1 MQSVQTGLWDPHPPS
16 KHASPPPAPPA
27 SSSRHAHVTT
37 ATPAKRI
44 TFYKSGDSQFGG
56 VRMAIHKR
64 SFKCF
69 DALLDDLSQKVPLP
83 FGVRTVTTPRGT
95 HTIKHLEQL
104 QDGGCYLCSDRRQA
118 KPINMELASKRQ
130 GIWYHHSRRPQRPEI
145 FSGTPPGHL
154 NLPHRQRRIL
164 LVKNSEPGM
173 RRSIVLSRRS
183 TRSLRAFLDEVSEV
197 MQFHVRKLYTAEG
210 RRIDSVQ
217 SLMTCPGV
225 LVCVGREAFSPMLI
239 NFIRKTSEERLP
251 GLGRKSPGLGPR
263 IPGNGARS
271 PATQGIRSP
280 PHGAQSRASE
290 YDEGNESKKN
300 VNFGLETKKSIIH
313 PRSDSSNRS
322 ARFSLSSEK
331 SYGVFSQARPAIT
344 NDDIEKRVLVNKD
357 GSLSVEMRVRF
368 HLQNEETVQWSTQ
381 IKKSPSLTND
391 CCPLSQAQAHY
402 LQQGTSESCSDP
414 DSTSYE
420 GVDYSSRLLQC
431 ALEENQCQYC
441 YQRHEQQFDLW
452 ENPTHKLPPAPPMHP
467 SSHAMVRHTHSS
479 SSSSSCNSRRVIRCR
494 ARVSGSPGGSCPE
507 QSQLVQKEMCLT
519 EQVEERVEV
528 AQDGN
533 TQVEVCKVSRC
544 CSQTEV
550 VAIDTSIRSPSG
562 KSVEGEVMMGEDE
575 NRPPSAVSS
584 SSHILQSLKEDQDE
598 EEDDLPPS
606 ASQCSHRNEP
616 SPTPTPATHQA
627 EDLTSNISACS
638 ALLLKHQEKE
648 ENPGSRAL
656 SSASSCHCG
665 AINPHSTAEA
675 DEVDQVPSS
684 MCQESKS
691 QKSEEEGTAPISN
704 EEINRG
710 LSGLSHNTGLS
721 VSSQKSWTSNVCS
734 NCGGYKRVNSA
745 VSAQTDLSAKS
756 SKSKCS
762 TGALPIKSRLE
773 KEGENTTER
782 TTSSM
787 SNKSGASVKSHKS
800 NCLSVTKEVSLSNK
814 TVVEE
819 GDTDKRAHSSHSVQS
834 NVSNKSGK
842 AESILSNKSDK
853 SKVSEKSVSS
863 CKQCAK
869 ALTPERKKN
878 DELNEIREKREASE
892 VEDRSASAMSAKS
905 NLSAKSKKSHKST
918 EPLEKSISP
927 RSETGE
933 DAEEIA
939 TSQMFGRL
947 SVHSTK
953 SCKCNDNGKTLSPA
967 LKVEDNAEE
976 IQPRSE
982 SIMGDH
988 LENNKRS
995 TSGRSCKSASS
1006 AKSHHSIEDF
1016 DRSLSAASER
1026 SHTSA
1031 KSSRSERSNQPKE
1044 SQSDSDLTLTETTK
1058 EETDI
1063 EHHEVLESAMS
1074 VKSKSSVKSGASS
1087 ENPSAIN
1094 AVTIKTPERADEA
1107 KEGEPC
1113 SDIACIETSQAGD
1126 ENESAIKGTYFID
1139 PDGQTLSPKRKPSS
1153 RSHSPSSRGSQS
1165 PVQKLLS
1172 SSGAGDQR
1180 GASSLS
1186 VHSKTSSK
1194 VSRSKCC
1201 CETALALEKKNKEE
1215 DRKSEGALSCSS
1227 KRQRNES
1234 GCTDQP
1240 LSRNSSG
1247 SISLGLPEDQ
1257 ETAESDCG
1265 KSSVSFCNSERKS
1278 PSLPNP
1284 PVVDIPTIETPRGG
1298 EQGNEEGGEQLT
1310 ERPGS
1315 LKTVQSSR
1323 SHKSCCNC
1331 SVKSAAQ
1338 SKEKSNSPNPAKADE
1353 TESVKSTATINAS
1366 KMDTPNSRS
1375 SSAMSGVQVC
1385 GKTPSEATSNV
1396 PINTDAENQETSR
1409 PGSKTKGE
1417 EDIISVH
1424 SQSPCGLRPESTAL
1438 VHSETKRAPEERNMG
1453 LDSVKSGVHK
1463 SHEGSESGST
1473 KVSSSRQKEP
1483 PVKSSSPCS
1492 LHSPRLASKVKP
1504 GSESTLSH
1512 SLSAA
1517 DLLKETLA
1525 AARQQDCQSRASKTS
1540 DKTRS
1545 EKSGRSQRSRNRKA
1559 RKDVVEVTP
1568 EFLPNASPNE
1578 VVSDWLRSI
1587 PANSSMLTLDNEL
1600 NDEETE
1606 EGANEMEKTPIEEI
1620 GTEEMSPEDEKVKL
1634 EEKVEPQKEE
1644 KKDEAEGN
1652 GAGPTSG
1659 ETMELSS
1666 RSRNWH
1672 SSAVVMKVLLSSS
1685 LGRCRSMP
1693 EVSPV
1698 YGRRLSTSARGLLDC
1713 LAQLQLIE
1721 PAVSSHEHKDRKQ
1734 RYDDIMAI
1742 LQSLWLTEPHNIEVK
1757 ETKDSG
1763 TEQVTPPRSSSGVGM
1778 SSGSGGSGK
1787 SNGNQGED
1795 EPPRK
1800 ETESLHEEEAVGKIV
1815 EEEDENAAARH
1826 TEVEIGAEET
1836 NKTDTAEEL
1845 MKSEE
1850 QSTLP
1855 LDSSKA
1861 TENPSSSE
1869 KSSAND
1875 SSKSPTDNERDMQ
1888 EDSSSGTP
1896 PTAPRPPLA
1905 KRLSQDP
1912 DPVWVLHLLKKLEKQ
1927 FMSHY
1932 IEAMEEFKVRWDL
1945 DDSLILDTMIS
1956 ELREEVSRRI
1966 QNSIEREMRKIQSR
1980 AGKAGRSPR
1989 PPQLA
1994 NMSRDSTMTEKR
2006 RRMLKVM
2013 KNQSVKTAESLT
2025 DEEMTA
2031 DFSDQRSDDEYC
2043 PCEACVRKKMAT
2055 RPFKK
2060 NPLAAEAPVM
2070 MEFDLLKI
2078 LQLKKSPL
2086 PPSSV
2091 PQPAEEERTAV
2102 DEEGRN
2108 LEVVKEEEEE
2118 ETKEDIKADVVLEET
2133 IPEEDEEEEQEKD
2146 EESRNREQQREENS
2160 VEDGELEGGETG
2172 GEVTE
2177 QEETSENREEEE
2189 DGVCTCQSESNKE
2202 EGEAGEMSNCTDD
2215 EEETGED
2222 EKGKNEE
2229 TGTGEEEEEESDKET
2244 VKEAATGDKEKESED
2259 DTSATNEELTLVEE
2273 LMQGNVTTS
2282 AEEEDEGTGGE
2293 EPQEEEKQEESEE
2306 QEGEASE
2313 EERASLQSQGPIPAT
2328 SVMEGEDADAE
2339 DSDDSK
2345 RHSDTSADESAP
2357 EEAADTGEE
2366 EVKSSGEDGQE
2377 DAVEEFRL
2385 EQDSEEEA
2393 AKSKNEDGTLL
2404 HQFTRTSVES
2414 QPGSMEDVDMDLPSN
2429 SRDYKEAPKVVHTA
2443 RVKRP

>member
-16 KHASPPPAPPA
+16 KHASPLPAPPT

-37 ATPAKRI
+37 AAPAKRI

-83 FGVRTVTTPRGT
+83 FGVRTVTTPRGI

-118 KPINMELASKRQ
+118 KPIDMDLAGKRQ
-130 GIWYHHSRRPQRPEI
+130 GIWYHHSRRPQRPEA
-145 FSGTPPGHL
+145 STGTPPGHL

-217 SLMTCPGV
+217 SLLTCPGV

-239 NFIRKTSEERLP
+239 NFIRKTSEEKLP
-251 GLGRKSPGLGPR
+251 GLGSKSPGLGPR

-271 PATQGIRSP
+271 PAAQGIRSP

-344 NDDIEKRVLVNKD
+344 NDDIEKRVFVNKD

-368 HLQNEETVQWSTQ
+368 RLQNEETVQWSTQ

-391 CCPLSQAQAHY
+391 FCPLSQAQPHY

-420 GVDYSSRLLQC
+420 GVDYSSQPLQRV
-431 ALEENQCQYC
+431 LVENQCQCC
-441 YQRHEQQFDLW
+441 YQRHERPFDLW
-452 ENPTHKLPPAPPMHP
+452 ENPTHKHPPAPPVLS

-494 ARVSGSPGGSCPE
+494 ARVSGSPGGSGSE
-507 QSQLVQKEMCLT
+507 RSQLVQKEMCLT

-528 AQDGN
+528 AQDGE
-533 TQVEVCKVSRC
+533 TQVEFCKVSRC

-550 VAIDTSIRSPSG
+550 VAIDANIRPPSE

-575 NRPPSAVSS
+575 IRPLSAVSS
-584 SSHILQSLKEDQDE
+584 SSHILQSLKEDQDD

-616 SPTPTPATHQA
+616 SCTPTPANHLG
-627 EDLTSNISACS
+627 EGPSSNISTCS
-638 ALLLKHQEKE
+638 AQSLKRQEQE
-648 ENPGSRAL
+648 ENAGSRAL

-665 AINPHSTAEA
+665 ATNTHSTAEPEEM
-675 DEVDQVPSS
+675 DRVPSS
-684 MCQESKS
+684 MSQEPKN
-691 QKSEEEGTAPISN
+691 QTSEEEAAAAIDN

-721 VSSQKSWTSNVCS
+721 AGSRKSWTSNVCS
-734 NCGGYKRVNSA
+734 NCGGCKRANSA
-745 VSAQTDLSAKS
+745 MSAQ
-756 SKSKCS
+756 SKS
-762 TGALPIKSRLE
+762 TTEALLTKSNLE
-773 KEGENTTER
+773 KEGENTAER

-787 SNKSGASVKSHKS
+787 SKKSSASVKSHKS
-800 NCLSVTKEVSLSNK
+800 GCLSVAREVSPSNN
-814 TVVEE
+814 TVAEE
-819 GDTDKRAHSSHSVQS
+819 GHTDKRAQS
-834 NVSNKSGK
+834 GLSMKSNASNKSGK
-842 AESILSNKSDK
+842 AESVRSNKSDK
-853 SKVSEKSVSS
+853 SKASARS

-869 ALTPERKKN
+869 ALTPENKEEDVLN
-878 DELNEIREKREASE
+878 DATEEREESG
-892 VEDRSASAMSAKS
+892 VEERSASALSATSKLSAKS
-905 NLSAKSKKSHKST
+905 NRSHRST
-918 EPLEKSISP
+918 KTLEKSTSP

-933 DAEEIA
+933 DAEEIT
-939 TSQMFGRL
+939 TSQMSGRL
-947 SVHSTK
+947 SVHSIK
-953 SCKCNDNGKTLSPA
+953 SCKCNDNGEAPSPA
-967 LKVEDNAEE
+967 LGVGNNAEE
-976 IQPRSE
+976 MQSRPE
-982 SIMGDH
+982 SIIEDN
-988 LENNKRS
+988 LENNNRS
-995 TSGRSCKSASS
+995 TSARSCKSDYS
-1006 AKSHHSIEDF
+1006 AKSNNTIEN
-1016 DRSLSAASER
+1016 RSPSANSQR

-1031 KSSRSERSNQPKE
+1031 KTSQSKRSNQPRE
-1044 SQSDSDLTLTETTK
+1044 SQNDPNVTLTETKK

-1063 EHHEVLESAMS
+1063 EDREALESAMS
-1074 VKSKSSVKSGASS
+1074 VKSKSSVKSDVSS
-1087 ENPSAIN
+1087 KNRSATN
-1094 AVTIKTPERADEA
+1094 AVTIKTPEGADET
-1107 KEGEPC
+1107 KGEPD
-1113 SDIACIETSQAGD
+1113 SDVACIETSQTGNNKDDA
-1126 ENESAIKGTYFID
+1126 AIKGTYTID

-1153 RSHSPSSRGSQS
+1153 RSHSPSSRASQS
-1165 PVQKLLS
+1165 PVQKLS
-1172 SSGAGDQR
+1172 PNSGTGEQR
-1180 GASSLS
+1180 GPSSLS

-1194 VSRSKCC
+1194 VSRSRCR
-1201 CETALALEKKNKEE
+1201 CETASPVEKENKEE
-1215 DRKSEGALSCSS
+1215 DRKSEGAQSCSS
-1227 KRQRNES
+1227 KRQRKES

-1257 ETAESDCG
+1257 ETAESDCA
-1265 KSSVSFCNSERKS
+1265 KSSVSFCNGETKS
-1278 PSLPNP
+1278 PSLHNP
-1284 PVVDIPTIETPRGG
+1284 PVVDIPIIETPREG
-1298 EQGNEEGGEQLT
+1298 EKGDEEGGEQPN
-1310 ERPGS
+1310 ERPAS
-1315 LKTVQSSR
+1315 ATTVQSSR
-1323 SHKSCCNC
+1323 SQKSCSNC

-1338 SKEKSNSPNPAKADE
+1338 SKGKSSSPNPTSIDKA
-1353 TESVKSTATINAS
+1353 ESVKSAATTDAC
-1366 KMDTPNSRS
+1366 KMDTPKSRS
-1375 SSAMSGVQVC
+1375 SSVMSGTQVC
-1385 GKTPSEATSNV
+1385 GKSPSETTSNV
-1396 PINTDAENQETSR
+1396 PTSTGNQKTSR

-1417 EDIISVH
+1417 EDKTSVH
-1424 SQSPCGLRPESTAL
+1424 FQSPCGPRPESTAS
-1438 VHSETKRAPEERNMG
+1438 VQSETQRTSEEKNMALG
-1453 LDSVKSGVHK
+1453 SVKSGNDK
-1463 SHEGSESGST
+1463 SHNEHECGST
-1473 KVSSSRQKEP
+1473 KLSSSRQKETP
-1483 PVKSSSPCS
+1483 PKSTSPCS
-1492 LHSPRLASKVKP
+1492 LHSPRPASKVKP
-1504 GSESTLSH
+1504 GSGSTLSH

-1525 AARQQDCQSRASKTS
+1525 AARQQDCQSKASKTS
-1540 DKTRS
+1540 DKAHS
-1545 EKSGRSQRSRNRKA
+1545 EKSGRSQRSRSRKD
-1559 RKDVVEVTP
+1559 REDVVEVTP
-1568 EFLPNASPNE
+1568 DCLPNASPNE

-1587 PANSSMLTLDNEL
+1587 PANTSMLTLDNEL

-1606 EGANEMEKTPIEEI
+1606 EGAKKTEETPTEEV
-1620 GTEEMSPEDEKVKL
+1620 GTGEMSPEDKKVEL
-1634 EEKVEPQKEE
+1634 EEKIEPQEEE
-1644 KKDEAEGN
+1644 KKDEVKGD
-1652 GAGPTSG
+1652 GVGPTLG
-1659 ETMELSS
+1659 DTAEISS

-1672 SSAVVMKVLLSSS
+1672 SSAAVMKVLLSSS

-1721 PAVSSHEHKDRKQ
+1721 PAVSSHEQKDRKQ
-1734 RYDDIMAI
+1734 QYDEIMAI
-1742 LQSLWLTEPHNIEVK
+1742 LQSLWLTEPHNINVK
-1757 ETKDSG
+1757 DTKDGG
-1763 TEQVTPPRSSSGVGM
+1763 TDQVTPPRSSSGVGM
-1778 SSGSGGSGK
+1778 SSGSGGSGGEK

-1795 EPPRK
+1795 EAPRK
-1800 ETESLHEEEAVGKIV
+1800 ETESLQEEEAAEKVV
-1815 EEEDENAAARH
+1815 EEEDENAAAGQVEVE
-1826 TEVEIGAEET
+1826 TEVEET
-1836 NKTDTAEEL
+1836 DKTDTAEEV

-1850 QSTLP
+1850 QSILP

-1861 TENPSSSE
+1861 TENPSLSE
-1869 KSSAND
+1869 KSFPND
-1875 SSKSPTDNERDMQ
+1875 SSKSPTDNERDTQ

-1896 PTAPRPPLA
+1896 PSAPRPPLS

-1927 FMSHY
+1927 FMCHY

-1966 QNSIEREMRKIQSR
+1966 QSSIQREMRKIQSR

-2025 DEEMTA
+2025 EEDMAA

-2043 PCEACVRKKMAT
+2043 PCEACVRKKMAA
-2055 RPFKK
+2055 RPFKM

-2091 PQPAEEERTAV
+2091 PKPAEEEEAAT

-2108 LEVVKEEEEE
+2108 LEAVEEEEEE

-2133 IPEEDEEEEQEKD
+2133 IPEEDEEDEQENV
-2146 EESRNREQQREENS
+2146 EESRDREQEREENS
-2160 VEDGELEGGETG
+2160 AEDE
-2172 GEVTE
+2172 EVGTDE
-2177 QEETSENREEEE
+2177 QEETSENAEEE
-2189 DGVCTCQSESNKE
+2189 DEGLCTCQSESNKE
-2202 EGEAGEMSNCTDD
+2202 EEGEAGETSNCTDEG
-2215 EEETGED
+2215 EEEGA
-2222 EKGKNEE
+2222 
-2229 TGTGEEEEEESDKET
+2229 GEEEEEESDRET
-2244 VKEAATGDKEKESED
+2244 VKEATTGDKEAESED
-2259 DTSATNEELTLVEE
+2259 DTSATDGEPTLAEE
-2273 LMQGNVTTS
+2273 MMRGNVGAS
-2282 AEEEDEGTGGE
+2282 AEEEDEGTGE
-2293 EPQEEEKQEESEE
+2293 EEEKQEESEE
-2306 QEGEASE
+2306 KEGENSE
-2313 EERASLQSQGPIPAT
+2313 EERASPQSQGAIPTACVT
-2328 SVMEGEDADAE
+2328 EGEEADAE

-2345 RHSDTSADESAP
+2345 HHGDASADES
-2357 EEAADTGEE
+2357 GEE
-2366 EVKSSGEDGQE
+2366 EAKSSREDGQE
-2377 DAVEEFRL
+2377 NGVEEFRP
-2385 EQDSEEEA
+2385 EQESEEEEGKA
-2393 AKSKNEDGTLL
+2393 AEGKNEDGTLL

-2414 QPGSMEDVDMDLPSN
+2414 QPGSMEDVDVDLPSN
-2429 SRDYKEAPKVVHTA
+2429 SKVVDNA
-2443 RVKRP
+2443 VVKRP

>member
-1 MQSVQTGLWDPHPPS
+1 MQSVQTGLWDPHPLY
-16 KHASPPPAPPA
+16 KHASPLPAPPT

-37 ATPAKRI
+37 AAPAKRI

-118 KPINMELASKRQ
+118 KPINMDLASKHQ
-130 GIWYHHSRRPQRPEI
+130 GIWYHHSRRPQRPEAS
-145 FSGTPPGHL
+145 SGTPPGHL
-154 NLPHRQRRIL
+154 NLPYRQRRIL

-217 SLMTCPGV
+217 SLLTCPGV

-239 NFIRKTSEERLP
+239 NFIRKTSEEKLP
-251 GLGRKSPGLGPR
+251 GLGSKSPGLGPR

-271 PATQGIRSP
+271 PGAQAIRSP

-368 HLQNEETVQWSTQ
+368 RLQNEETVQWSTQ
-381 IKKSPSLTND
+381 IKKSPSLSND
-391 CCPLSQAQAHY
+391 CCPLSQAQPHY

-420 GVDYSSRLLQC
+420 GVDYSSRPLERVLL
-431 ALEENQCQYC
+431 ENQCQCC
-441 YQRHEQQFDLW
+441 YQRHERQFDLW
-452 ENPTHKLPPAPPMHP
+452 ENPTHKHPPAPPIHS
-467 SSHAMVRHTHSS
+467 SSHAVMRQTHSS

-494 ARVSGSPGGSCPE
+494 ARVSGSPGGSGSE

-528 AQDGN
+528 AQDGD

-544 CSQTEV
+544 CSRTEV
-550 VAIDTSIRSPSG
+550 VAIDTNIRPPSG

-575 NRPPSAVSS
+575 IRPLSTVSS
-584 SSHILQSLKEDQDE
+584 SSRILQSLKEDQDD

-616 SPTPTPATHQA
+616 SPTPTPVNHLG
-627 EDLTSNISACS
+627 EGPSSNISTCS
-638 ALLLKHQEKE
+638 VQSLKCQEQE
-648 ENPGSRAL
+648 ENAGSRAL

-665 AINPHSTAEA
+665 ETNPHSTAEP
-675 DEVDQVPSS
+675 DQTDQVPSS
-684 MCQESKS
+684 MSQEPKY
-691 QKSEEEGTAPISN
+691 QASEEEAAAAIDN
-704 EEINRG
+704 EVINRG

-721 VSSQKSWTSNVCS
+721 AASQKSWTSNVCS
-734 NCGGYKRVNSA
+734 NCGGCKCANSA
-745 VSAQTDLSAKS
+745 MSAQTGLSAKS
-756 SKSKCS
+756 KC
-762 TGALPIKSRLE
+762 TTEALLQ
-773 KEGENTTER
+773 NTAER

-800 NCLSVTKEVSLSNK
+800 GCLSVAKEVSPSNK
-814 TVVEE
+814 TVAEE
-819 GDTDKRAHSSHSVQS
+819 GDTDKRAQSSLSMKS
-834 NVSNKSGK
+834 NASNKSGK
-842 AESILSNKSDK
+842 AESVLSNKSDK
-853 SKVSEKSVSS
+853 SKASARSSSS
-863 CKQCAK
+863 CKQCGK
-869 ALTPERKKN
+869 ALTPENKEK
-878 DELNEIREKREASE
+878 DELNGVIETREESG
-892 VEDRSASAMSAKS
+892 VEDRSASA
-905 NLSAKSKKSHKST
+905 LSATSKLSAHRST
-918 EPLEKSISP
+918 EALEKSTSP

-939 TSQMFGRL
+939 TSQMSGRL

-953 SCKCNDNGKTLSPA
+953 SCKCNDNSKAPSPA
-967 LKVEDNAEE
+967 LEMENNAEE
-976 IQPRSE
+976 MQPRPE
-982 SIMGDH
+982 SIIEDN
-988 LENNKRS
+988 LENRS
-995 TSGRSCKSASS
+995 TSPRSCKSNSS
-1006 AKSHHSIEDF
+1006 AKSHKAVEN
-1016 DRSLSAASER
+1016 RSPSANSQR

-1031 KSSRSERSNQPKE
+1031 KSSQSKRSNQPKKF
-1044 SQSDSDLTLTETTK
+1044 QNDPNLTLTETNK

-1063 EHHEVLESAMS
+1063 EHREALESAMS
-1074 VKSKSSVKSGASS
+1074 AKSKSSVKSDVSS
-1087 ENPSAIN
+1087 KNPSATN
-1094 AVTIKTPERADEA
+1094 AVTIKTPEGADEA
-1107 KEGEPC
+1107 KEGEPD
-1113 SDIACIETSQAGD
+1113 SDVACIETSQAGD
-1126 ENESAIKGTYFID
+1126 NEDDSAIKGTYTID
-1139 PDGQTLSPKRKPSS
+1139 PDGQTLSPKRKASS

-1165 PVQKLLS
+1165 PVLKLS
-1172 SSGAGDQR
+1172 PSSGAGEQR
-1180 GASSLS
+1180 GLSSLS
-1186 VHSKTSSK
+1186 VHSETSGK
-1194 VSRSKCC
+1194 VSRSRCR
-1201 CETALALEKKNKEE
+1201 CETASPVEKENKEE
-1215 DRKSEGALSCSS
+1215 DRNSEGAQSCSS
-1227 KRQRNES
+1227 KRQRKES

-1240 LSRNSSG
+1240 LSRNTSG
-1247 SISLGLPEDQ
+1247 LISLGLQEDQ

-1265 KSSVSFCNSERKS
+1265 KSSVSFCNGERKS
-1278 PSLPNP
+1278 PSLHNP
-1284 PVVDIPTIETPRGG
+1284 PVVDIPTIETPREGEKGDEDDG
-1298 EQGNEEGGEQLT
+1298 EQPT
-1310 ERPGS
+1310 ERPPS
-1315 LKTVQSSR
+1315 ATTVQSSR

-1331 SVKSAAQ
+1331 SVKSSAQ
-1338 SKEKSNSPNPAKADE
+1338 SKGKA
-1353 TESVKSTATINAS
+1353 ESVKSAATTNAR
-1366 KMDTPNSRS
+1366 KMDTPKSRS
-1375 SSAMSGVQVC
+1375 SSAMSGTQVC
-1385 GKTPSEATSNV
+1385 GKSPSDATSNV
-1396 PINTDAENQETSR
+1396 LTSTDADNQKTSR

-1417 EDIISVH
+1417 EDKTSVH
-1424 SQSPCGLRPESTAL
+1424 SQSPCGPRPESTAS
-1438 VHSETKRAPEERNMG
+1438 VQSETKRTSEERNVALG
-1453 LDSVKSGVHK
+1453 SVKSGDHK
-1463 SHEGSESGST
+1463 SHKGSECGST
-1473 KVSSSRQKEP
+1473 KISSSKQKETP
-1483 PVKSSSPCS
+1483 SKSTSPCS
-1492 LHSPRLASKVKP
+1492 LHSPRPASKVKP
-1504 GSESTLSH
+1504 GSGSTLSH

-1525 AARQQDCQSRASKTS
+1525 AARQQDCQSKASKTS
-1540 DKTRS
+1540 EKAHS
-1545 EKSGRSQRSRNRKA
+1545 EKSGRSQRSRSRKD
-1559 RKDVVEVTP
+1559 REDVVEMTP
-1568 EFLPNASPNE
+1568 ECLPNASPNE

-1587 PANSSMLTLDNEL
+1587 PANTSMLTLDNDL

-1606 EGANEMEKTPIEEI
+1606 EGAKEMEETPTEEV
-1620 GTEEMSPEDEKVKL
+1620 GTGEMSPKDEKVEL
-1634 EEKVEPQKEE
+1634 EEKIEPQEEE
-1644 KKDEAEGN
+1644 KKDEAEGD
-1652 GAGPTSG
+1652 GVGPTLG
-1659 ETMELSS
+1659 DTAEISS

-1672 SSAVVMKVLLSSS
+1672 SSAAVMKVLLSSS

-1721 PAVSSHEHKDRKQ
+1721 PAVSSHEQKDRKQ
-1734 RYDDIMAI
+1734 QYDKIMAI
-1742 LQSLWLTEPHNIEVK
+1742 LQSLWLTEPHNINIK
-1757 ETKDSG
+1757 DTKDGG
-1763 TEQVTPPRSSSGVGM
+1763 TDQVTPPRSSSGVGM
-1778 SSGSGGSGK
+1778 SSGSGGSGGEK
-1787 SNGNQGED
+1787 SNGNRGED

-1800 ETESLHEEEAVGKIV
+1800 ETESLQEEEAAEKVV
-1815 EEEDENAAARH
+1815 EENDGNAAAEQVEAE
-1826 TEVEIGAEET
+1826 TEVEET
-1836 NKTDTAEEL
+1836 NQTDTAEEV
-1845 MKSEE
+1845 MKSDE

-1855 LDSSKA
+1855 PDSSKA
-1861 TENPSSSE
+1861 TDNPSLSQMSSP
-1869 KSSAND
+1869 ND
-1875 SSKSPTDNERDMQ
+1875 SSKSPTDNERDTQ
-1888 EDSSSGTP
+1888 EESSSGTP
-1896 PTAPRPPLA
+1896 PSAPRPPLS

-1966 QNSIEREMRKIQSR
+1966 QSSIQREMRKIQSR
-1980 AGKAGRSPR
+1980 AGKVGRSPR

-1994 NMSRDSTMTEKR
+1994 NMSRDSTMTER
-2006 RRMLKVM
+2006 RRRILKVM

-2025 DEEMTA
+2025 DEEMVA

-2043 PCEACVRKKMAT
+2043 PCEACVRKKMAA

-2091 PQPAEEERTAV
+2091 PKPAEEERAAA

-2108 LEVVKEEEEE
+2108 LEVVEEEEEE

-2146 EESRNREQQREENS
+2146 EESRDREQEREENS
-2160 VEDGELEGGETG
+2160 AEDEELETD
-2172 GEVTE
+2172 E
-2177 QEETSENREEEE
+2177 QQEASENAEE
-2189 DGVCTCQSESNKE
+2189 DDEGLCTCQSESNKE
-2202 EGEAGEMSNCTDD
+2202 EEGKAGETSNCTD
-2215 EEETGED
+2215 EG
-2222 EKGKNEE
+2222 E
-2229 TGTGEEEEEESDKET
+2229 TGTGEEEEEEEEEEESDRET
-2244 VKEAATGDKEKESED
+2244 VKEATTGDKEAESED
-2259 DTSATNEELTLVEE
+2259 DTSATNGEPTPAEE
-2273 LMQGNVTTS
+2273 MMRGNVGAS
-2282 AEEEDEGTGGE
+2282 AEEEDEGTGE
-2293 EPQEEEKQEESEE
+2293 EEEKQEESEE
-2306 QEGEASE
+2306 QEREASE
-2313 EERASLQSQGPIPAT
+2313 EERASPQSQGVIPAACVT
-2328 SVMEGEDADAE
+2328 EGEEADAE

-2345 RHSDTSADESAP
+2345 GHGDASADESAP
-2357 EEAADTGEE
+2357 EEAAGSGEE
-2366 EVKSSGEDGQE
+2366 EAKSSREDGQE
-2377 DAVEEFRL
+2377 DAVEEFRP
-2385 EQDSEEEA
+2385 EQESEEEA
-2393 AKSKNEDGTLL
+2393 AAKGKNEDGTLL

-2429 SRDYKEAPKVVHTA
+2429 SKMVDINGHKTKE
-2443 RVKRP
+2443 

>member
-1 MQSVQTGLWDPHPPS
+1 MQSVQTGLWDPHPPY
-16 KHASPPPAPPA
+16 KHASPLPAPPT

-37 ATPAKRI
+37 AAPAKRI

-118 KPINMELASKRQ
+118 KPINMDLASKRQ
-130 GIWYHHSRRPQRPEI
+130 GIWYHHSRRPQRPEVS
-145 FSGTPPGHL
+145 SGTPPGHL

-217 SLMTCPGV
+217 SLLTCPGV

-239 NFIRKTSEERLP
+239 NFIRKTSEEKLP
-251 GLGRKSPGLGPR
+251 GL
-263 IPGNGARS
+263 
-271 PATQGIRSP
+271 
-280 PHGAQSRASE
+280 GAQSRASE

-368 HLQNEETVQWSTQ
+368 RLQNEETVQWSTQ

-391 CCPLSQAQAHY
+391 CCPLSQAQPHY

-420 GVDYSSRLLQC
+420 GVDYSSRPLERALL
-431 ALEENQCQYC
+431 ENQCQCC
-441 YQRHEQQFDLW
+441 YQRHERQFDLW
-452 ENPTHKLPPAPPMHP
+452 ENPTHKHPPAPPVHS
-467 SSHAMVRHTHSS
+467 SSHAVMRHTHSS
-479 SSSSSCNSRRVIRCR
+479 SSSSSFNSRRLIRCR
-494 ARVSGSPGGSCPE
+494 ARVSGSPGGSGSG

-519 EQVEERVEV
+519 EQVEKRVEV
-528 AQDGN
+528 AQDGD

-544 CSQTEV
+544 CSRTEV
-550 VAIDTSIRSPSG
+550 VAIDTNIRPPSG

-575 NRPPSAVSS
+575 IRPLSTVSS
-584 SSHILQSLKEDQDE
+584 SSHILQSLKEDQDD

-606 ASQCSHRNEP
+606 ASQCSHRNEA
-616 SPTPTPATHQA
+616 SPTPTPVNQLD
-627 EDLTSNISACS
+627 EGPSSIISVCS
-638 ALLLKHQEKE
+638 VQSLKRQEQE
-648 ENPGSRAL
+648 ENAGSRAL
-656 SSASSCHCG
+656 SSALSCHCG
-665 AINPHSTAEA
+665 ATNPHSTAKP
-675 DEVDQVPSS
+675 DQTDRVPSLMS
-684 MCQESKS
+684 QEPKN
-691 QKSEEEGTAPISN
+691 QASEEEAAAAVDN

-710 LSGLSHNTGLS
+710 LSGLSHDTGLS
-721 VSSQKSWTSNVCS
+721 AGSQKSSTSN
-734 NCGGYKRVNSA
+734 
-745 VSAQTDLSAKS
+745 
-756 SKSKCS
+756 
-762 TGALPIKSRLE
+762 
-773 KEGENTTER
+773 NTAER

-800 NCLSVTKEVSLSNK
+800 GCLSVAKELSTSNK
-814 TVVEE
+814 TVAEE
-819 GDTDKRAHSSHSVQS
+819 GDADKRAQSSLSMKS
-834 NVSNKSGK
+834 NASNKS
-842 AESILSNKSDK
+842 
-853 SKVSEKSVSS
+853 
-863 CKQCAK
+863 
-869 ALTPERKKN
+869 
-878 DELNEIREKREASE
+878 EKREESG
-892 VEDRSASAMSAKS
+892 VEDRSASALSATSKLSAKS
-905 NLSAKSKKSHKST
+905 NKSHRST
-918 EPLEKSISP
+918 EALEKSTSP

-939 TSQMFGRL
+939 TSQMSGRL

-953 SCKCNDNGKTLSPA
+953 SCKCNDNRKAPSPA
-967 LKVEDNAEE
+967 LEVENNAEE
-976 IQPRSE
+976 IQPRPE
-982 SIMGDH
+982 SIIEDH
-988 LENNKRS
+988 LENRS
-995 TSGRSCKSASS
+995 TSPRSCKSDSS
-1006 AKSHHSIEDF
+1006 AKSHNAVEN
-1016 DRSLSAASER
+1016 RYPSASSQR

-1031 KSSRSERSNQPKE
+1031 KSTQSKRSNQPKE
-1044 SQSDSDLTLTETTK
+1044 SQNDPNLTLTETNR

-1063 EHHEVLESAMS
+1063 EQREALESVMS
-1074 VKSKSSVKSGASS
+1074 AKSKSSVKSDISS
-1087 ENPSAIN
+1087 KNPSATN
-1094 AVTIKTPERADEA
+1094 AVKI
-1107 KEGEPC
+1107 
-1113 SDIACIETSQAGD
+1113 
-1126 ENESAIKGTYFID
+1126 N
-1139 PDGQTLSPKRKPSS
+1139 
-1153 RSHSPSSRGSQS
+1153 
-1165 PVQKLLS
+1165 
-1172 SSGAGDQR
+1172 
-1180 GASSLS
+1180 
-1186 VHSKTSSK
+1186 
-1194 VSRSKCC
+1194 
-1201 CETALALEKKNKEE
+1201 
-1215 DRKSEGALSCSS
+1215 SEGAQSCSS
-1227 KRQRNES
+1227 KRQRKES

-1240 LSRNSSG
+1240 LSRNGSG
-1247 SISLGLPEDQ
+1247 SISLGLQEDQ

-1265 KSSVSFCNSERKS
+1265 KSM
-1278 PSLPNP
+1278 
-1284 PVVDIPTIETPRGG
+1284 VDIPTIETPREG
-1298 EQGNEEGGEQLT
+1298 EKCDEEGGEQPT
-1310 ERPGS
+1310 ERPANAT
-1315 LKTVQSSR
+1315 TVQSSR

-1338 SKEKSNSPNPAKADE
+1338 SKGKSSSPIPTSIDKA
-1353 TESVKSTATINAS
+1353 ESVKSAATTNAR
-1366 KMDTPNSRS
+1366 KMDTPKSRS
-1375 SSAMSGVQVC
+1375 SSAMSGTQVC
-1385 GKTPSEATSNV
+1385 GKSPSDTTSNV
-1396 PINTDAENQETSR
+1396 NTSTDAENQKTSR
-1409 PGSKTKGE
+1409 PG
-1417 EDIISVH
+1417 I
-1424 SQSPCGLRPESTAL
+1424 
-1438 VHSETKRAPEERNMG
+1438 
-1453 LDSVKSGVHK
+1453 KSGDHK
-1463 SHEGSESGST
+1463 SHKGSECGST
-1473 KVSSSRQKEP
+1473 KVSSSRQKETP
-1483 PVKSSSPCS
+1483 PKSTSPCS
-1492 LHSPRLASKVKP
+1492 LHSPGPASKVKP
-1504 GSESTLSH
+1504 GSGSTLSH

-1525 AARQQDCQSRASKTS
+1525 AARQQDCQSKASKTS
-1540 DKTRS
+1540 EKAHS
-1545 EKSGRSQRSRNRKA
+1545 EKSRRSQRSRS
-1559 RKDVVEVTP
+1559 RKDWEDVMEMTP
-1568 EFLPNASPNE
+1568 ECLPNASPNE

-1587 PANSSMLTLDNEL
+1587 PANTSMLTLDNEL

-1606 EGANEMEKTPIEEI
+1606 EGAKEMEETPTEEV
-1620 GTEEMSPEDEKVKL
+1620 GTGEMSPEDEKVEL
-1634 EEKVEPQKEE
+1634 EEKREPQVEE
-1644 KKDEAEGN
+1644 KKDEAEGD
-1652 GAGPTSG
+1652 GVGPTLG
-1659 ETMELSS
+1659 DTAEISS

-1672 SSAVVMKVLLSSS
+1672 SSAAVMKVLLSSS

-1698 YGRRLSTSARGLLDC
+1698 YGRRLSTSARRLLDC

-1721 PAVSSHEHKDRKQ
+1721 PAVSSHEQKDRKQ
-1734 RYDDIMAI
+1734 QYDEIMAI
-1742 LQSLWLTEPHNIEVK
+1742 LQSLWLTEPHNINVK
-1757 ETKDSG
+1757 DTKDGG
-1763 TEQVTPPRSSSGVGM
+1763 TDQVTPPRSSSGVGM
-1778 SSGSGGSGK
+1778 SSGSGGSGGGK

-1800 ETESLHEEEAVGKIV
+1800 ETESLQEEEAAEKVV
-1815 EEEDENAAARH
+1815 EEDNGNAAAEQVEAE
-1826 TEVEIGAEET
+1826 TEVEET
-1836 NKTDTAEEL
+1836 NQTDTAEEV

-1855 LDSSKA
+1855 PDSSKA
-1861 TENPSSSE
+1861 TDNPSLSE
-1869 KSSAND
+1869 KSSPND
-1875 SSKSPTDNERDMQ
+1875 SSKSERDTQ

-1896 PTAPRPPLA
+1896 PSAPRPPLS

-1927 FMSHY
+1927 FMNHY

-1966 QNSIEREMRKIQSR
+1966 QSSIEREMRKIQSR
-1980 AGKAGRSPR
+1980 AGKVGRSPR

-2025 DEEMTA
+2025 DEEMVA

-2043 PCEACVRKKMAT
+2043 PCEACVRKKMAA

-2091 PQPAEEERTAV
+2091 PKPVEEERAAA
-2102 DEEGRN
+2102 DEEGRS
-2108 LEVVKEEEEE
+2108 LEVVEEEEEE

-2133 IPEEDEEEEQEKD
+2133 IPEEDNSAED
-2146 EESRNREQQREENS
+2146 EELETDEQQ
-2160 VEDGELEGGETG
+2160 
-2172 GEVTE
+2172 
-2177 QEETSENREEEE
+2177 ETSENAEE
-2189 DGVCTCQSESNKE
+2189 DDGLCTCQSESNKE
-2202 EGEAGEMSNCTDD
+2202 EEGEAGETSNYTD
-2215 EEETGED
+2215 EGEA
-2222 EKGKNEE
+2222 
-2229 TGTGEEEEEESDKET
+2229 GTGEEEEEESDRET
-2244 VKEAATGDKEKESED
+2244 VKEATTGNKEAESED
-2259 DTSATNEELTLVEE
+2259 DTSATNGEPTLAEE
-2273 LMQGNVTTS
+2273 MMRGNVGTS
-2282 AEEEDEGTGGE
+2282 
-2293 EPQEEEKQEESEE
+2293 
-2306 QEGEASE
+2306 ASE
-2313 EERASLQSQGPIPAT
+2313 EERNSPQTKIRLRKLSVCSKLKSNLVQNPQSQVAIPAACVT
-2328 SVMEGEDADAE
+2328 EGEEADAE

-2345 RHSDTSADESAP
+2345 RHGDASADESAP
-2357 EEAADTGEE
+2357 EEAASSGEE
-2366 EVKSSGEDGQE
+2366 EAKSSREDEQE

-2385 EQDSEEEA
+2385 EQESEA
-2393 AKSKNEDGTLL
+2393 AKGKNEDGTLL

-2429 SRDYKEAPKVVHTA
+2429 SKVVDINGHKT
-2443 RVKRP
+2443 KE

>member
-1 MQSVQTGLWDPHPPS
+1 MQSVQTGLWDPHPPY
-16 KHASPPPAPPA
+16 KHASPLPAPPT

-37 ATPAKRI
+37 AAPAKRI

-118 KPINMELASKRQ
+118 KPINMDLASKRQ
-130 GIWYHHSRRPQRPEI
+130 GIWYHHSRRPQRPEVS
-145 FSGTPPGHL
+145 SGTPPGHL

-217 SLMTCPGV
+217 SLLTCPGV

-239 NFIRKTSEERLP
+239 NFIRKTSEEKLP
-251 GLGRKSPGLGPR
+251 GLVSKSPGLGPR

-271 PATQGIRSP
+271 PGAQAIRSP

-368 HLQNEETVQWSTQ
+368 RLQNEETVQWSTQ

-391 CCPLSQAQAHY
+391 CCPLSQAQPHY

-420 GVDYSSRLLQC
+420 GVDYSSRPLESALL
-431 ALEENQCQYC
+431 ENQCQCC
-441 YQRHEQQFDLW
+441 YQRHERQFDLW
-452 ENPTHKLPPAPPMHP
+452 ENPTHKHPPAPPVHS
-467 SSHAMVRHTHSS
+467 SSHAVMRHTHSS
-479 SSSSSCNSRRVIRCR
+479 SSSSSFNSRRLIRCR
-494 ARVSGSPGGSCPE
+494 ARVSGSPGGSGSG

-519 EQVEERVEV
+519 EQVEKRVEV
-528 AQDGN
+528 AQDGD

-544 CSQTEV
+544 CSRTEV
-550 VAIDTSIRSPSG
+550 VAIDTNIRPPSG

-575 NRPPSAVSS
+575 IRPLSTVSS
-584 SSHILQSLKEDQDE
+584 SSHILQSLKEDQDD

-606 ASQCSHRNEP
+606 ASQCSHRNEA
-616 SPTPTPATHQA
+616 SPTPTPVNQLD
-627 EDLTSNISACS
+627 EGPSSIISVCS
-638 ALLLKHQEKE
+638 VQSLKPQEQE
-648 ENPGSRAL
+648 ENAGSRAL
-656 SSASSCHCG
+656 SSALSCHCG
-665 AINPHSTAEA
+665 ATNPHSTAKP
-675 DEVDQVPSS
+675 DQTDRVPSLMS
-684 MCQESKS
+684 QEPKN
-691 QKSEEEGTAPISN
+691 QVSEEEAAAAVDN

-710 LSGLSHNTGLS
+710 LSGLSHDTGLS
-721 VSSQKSWTSNVCS
+721 AGSQKSSTSNVCS
-734 NCGGYKRVNSA
+734 NCGGCKRANSA
-745 VSAQTDLSAKS
+745 MSAQSGLSAKS
-756 SKSKCS
+756 KC
-762 TGALPIKSRLE
+762 TTKALLQ
-773 KEGENTTER
+773 NTAER

-800 NCLSVTKEVSLSNK
+800 GCLSVAKELSPSNK
-814 TVVEE
+814 TVAEE
-819 GDTDKRAHSSHSVQS
+819 GDADNRAQSSLSMKS
-834 NVSNKSGK
+834 NASNKSGK
-842 AESILSNKSDK
+842 AESVLSNKSDK
-853 SKVSEKSVSS
+853 SKASARSS
-863 CKQCAK
+863 SSSKQCVK
-869 ALTPERKKN
+869 TLTPENKEK
-878 DELNEIREKREASE
+878 DELNGIIEKREESG
-892 VEDRSASAMSAKS
+892 VEDRSASALSATSKLSAKS
-905 NLSAKSKKSHKST
+905 NKSHRST
-918 EPLEKSISP
+918 EALEKSTSP

-933 DAEEIA
+933 DAEEIS
-939 TSQMFGRL
+939 TSQMSGRL

-953 SCKCNDNGKTLSPA
+953 SCKCNDNSKAQSPA
-967 LKVEDNAEE
+967 LEVENNAEE
-976 IQPRSE
+976 IQPRPE
-982 SIMGDH
+982 SIIEDH
-988 LENNKRS
+988 LEDRS
-995 TSGRSCKSASS
+995 TSPRSCKSDSS
-1006 AKSHHSIEDF
+1006 AKSHNAVEN
-1016 DRSLSAASER
+1016 RYPSASSQR

-1031 KSSRSERSNQPKE
+1031 KSTQSKRSNQPKE
-1044 SQSDSDLTLTETTK
+1044 SQNDPNLTLTETNW

-1063 EHHEVLESAMS
+1063 EQREALESVMS
-1074 VKSKSSVKSGASS
+1074 AKSKSSVKSDISS
-1087 ENPSAIN
+1087 KNPSATN
-1094 AVTIKTPERADEA
+1094 AVKIKAPEGTDEA
-1107 KEGEPC
+1107 KEGEPD
-1113 SDIACIETSQAGD
+1113 SDVACIETSQASD
-1126 ENESAIKGTYFID
+1126 NEDDPAIKGTYTID

-1165 PVQKLLS
+1165 PVQKLS
-1172 SSGAGDQR
+1172 PSSGAGEQR
-1180 GASSLS
+1180 GPSSLS

-1194 VSRSKCC
+1194 VSRSRCR
-1201 CETALALEKKNKEE
+1201 CEMASPVEKENKEE
-1215 DRKSEGALSCSS
+1215 DRHSEGAQSCSS
-1227 KRQRNES
+1227 KRQRKES

-1240 LSRNSSG
+1240 LSRNGSG
-1247 SISLGLPEDQ
+1247 SISLGLQEDQ

-1265 KSSVSFCNSERKS
+1265 KSSVSFCNGERKS
-1278 PSLPNP
+1278 PSRHSL
-1284 PVVDIPTIETPRGG
+1284 PVVDIPTIETPREG
-1298 EQGNEEGGEQLT
+1298 EKCDEEGGEQPT
-1310 ERPGS
+1310 ERPANAT
-1315 LKTVQSSR
+1315 TVQSSR

-1338 SKEKSNSPNPAKADE
+1338 SKGKSSSPIPTSIDKA
-1353 TESVKSTATINAS
+1353 ESVKSAATTNAC
-1366 KMDTPNSRS
+1366 KMDTPKSRS
-1375 SSAMSGVQVC
+1375 SSAMSGTQVC
-1385 GKTPSEATSNV
+1385 GKSPSDTTSNV
-1396 PINTDAENQETSR
+1396 NTSTDAKNQKTSR
-1409 PGSKTKGE
+1409 PGSTTKGE
-1417 EDIISVH
+1417 EDKTSVH
-1424 SQSPCGLRPESTAL
+1424 SQSPCGRRPESTAS
-1438 VHSETKRAPEERNMG
+1438 VQTETKRTSEERNVALG
-1453 LDSVKSGVHK
+1453 SVKSGDHK
-1463 SHEGSESGST
+1463 SHKGSECGST
-1473 KVSSSRQKEP
+1473 KVSSSRQKETP
-1483 PVKSSSPCS
+1483 PKSTSPCS
-1492 LHSPRLASKVKP
+1492 LHSPGPASKVKP
-1504 GSESTLSH
+1504 GSGSTLSH

-1525 AARQQDCQSRASKTS
+1525 AARQQDCQSKASKTS
-1540 DKTRS
+1540 EKAHS
-1545 EKSGRSQRSRNRKA
+1545 EKSRRSQRSRSRKDWE
-1559 RKDVVEVTP
+1559 DVVEMTP
-1568 EFLPNASPNE
+1568 ECLPNASPNE

-1587 PANSSMLTLDNEL
+1587 PANTSMLTLDNVL

-1606 EGANEMEKTPIEEI
+1606 EGAKEMEETP
-1620 GTEEMSPEDEKVKL
+1620 TEEVGTGEMNPEDEKVEL
-1634 EEKVEPQKEE
+1634 EEKREPQEEE
-1644 KKDEAEGN
+1644 KKDEAKGD
-1652 GAGPTSG
+1652 GVGPTLG
-1659 ETMELSS
+1659 DTAEISS

-1672 SSAVVMKVLLSSS
+1672 SSAAVMKVLLSSS

-1721 PAVSSHEHKDRKQ
+1721 PAVSSHEQKDRKQ
-1734 RYDDIMAI
+1734 QYDEIMAI
-1742 LQSLWLTEPHNIEVK
+1742 LQSLWLTEPHNINVK
-1757 ETKDSG
+1757 DTKDGG
-1763 TEQVTPPRSSSGVGM
+1763 TDQVTPPRSSSGVGM
-1778 SSGSGGSGK
+1778 SSGSGGSGGGK

-1800 ETESLHEEEAVGKIV
+1800 ETESLQEEEAAEKVV
-1815 EEEDENAAARH
+1815 EEDNGNAAAEQVEAE
-1826 TEVEIGAEET
+1826 TEIEET
-1836 NKTDTAEEL
+1836 NQTDTAEEV

-1855 LDSSKA
+1855 PDSSKA
-1861 TENPSSSE
+1861 TDNPSLSE
-1869 KSSAND
+1869 KSSPND
-1875 SSKSPTDNERDMQ
+1875 SSKSERDTQ

-1896 PTAPRPPLA
+1896 PSAPRPPLS

-1912 DPVWVLHLLKKLEKQ
+1912 DPVWVLHLLTKLEKQ
-1927 FMSHY
+1927 FMNHY

-1966 QNSIEREMRKIQSR
+1966 QSSIQREMRKIQSR
-1980 AGKAGRSPR
+1980 AGKVGRSPR

-2025 DEEMTA
+2025 DEEMVA

-2043 PCEACVRKKMAT
+2043 PCEACVRKKMAA

-2091 PQPAEEERTAV
+2091 PKPVEEERAAA
-2102 DEEGRN
+2102 DEEGRS
-2108 LEVVKEEEEE
+2108 LEVVEEEEEE

-2146 EESRNREQQREENS
+2146 EESRDREQEREENS
-2160 VEDGELEGGETG
+2160 AEDEELETD
-2172 GEVTE
+2172 E
-2177 QEETSENREEEE
+2177 QQETSENAEE
-2189 DGVCTCQSESNKE
+2189 DDEGLCTCQSESNKE
-2202 EGEAGEMSNCTDD
+2202 EEGEAGETSNYTD
-2215 EEETGED
+2215 EGEA
-2222 EKGKNEE
+2222 
-2229 TGTGEEEEEESDKET
+2229 GTGEEEEEESDRET
-2244 VKEAATGDKEKESED
+2244 VKEATTGNKEAESED
-2259 DTSATNEELTLVEE
+2259 DTSATNGEPTPAEE
-2273 LMQGNVTTS
+2273 MMRGNVGTS
-2282 AEEEDEGTGGE
+2282 AEEEDEGTGE
-2293 EPQEEEKQEESEE
+2293 EEEKQEESEE

-2313 EERASLQSQGPIPAT
+2313 EERNSPQSQVAIPAACVT
-2328 SVMEGEDADAE
+2328 EGEEADAE

-2345 RHSDTSADESAP
+2345 RHGDASADESAP
-2357 EEAADTGEE
+2357 EEAASSGEE
-2366 EVKSSGEDGQE
+2366 EAKSSREDEQE

-2385 EQDSEEEA
+2385 EQESEA
-2393 AKSKNEDGTLL
+2393 AKDKNEDGTLL

-2429 SRDYKEAPKVVHTA
+2429 SKVVDINGHKTEE
-2443 RVKRP
+2443 

>member
-16 KHASPPPAPPA
+16 KHASPLPAPPT

-37 ATPAKRI
+37 AAPAKRI

-118 KPINMELASKRQ
+118 KPINMDLASKRQ
-130 GIWYHHSRRPQRPEI
+130 GIWYHHSRRPQRPEAS
-145 FSGTPPGHL
+145 SGTPPGHL

-217 SLMTCPGV
+217 SLLTCPGV

-239 NFIRKTSEERLP
+239 NYIRKTSEEKLP
-251 GLGRKSPGLGPR
+251 GLGSKSPGLGPR

-280 PHGAQSRASE
+280 LYGAQSRASE

-344 NDDIEKRVLVNKD
+344 NDDIEKRVFVNKD

-368 HLQNEETVQWSTQ
+368 RLQNEEIVQWSTQ

-391 CCPLSQAQAHY
+391 FCPLSQAQPHY

-420 GVDYSSRLLQC
+420 GVDYSSRPLQR
-431 ALEENQCQYC
+431 ALVENQCQCC
-441 YQRHEQQFDLW
+441 YQRHERQFDLW
-452 ENPTHKLPPAPPMHP
+452 ENPTHKHPPAPPVHS
-467 SSHAMVRHTHSS
+467 SSHAVMRHTHSS

-494 ARVSGSPGGSCPE
+494 ARVSGSPGGSGSE

-519 EQVEERVEV
+519 EQVEDRVEV
-528 AQDGN
+528 AQDGD

-544 CSQTEV
+544 CSRTEV
-550 VAIDTSIRSPSG
+550 VAIDTNIRPPSG

-575 NRPPSAVSS
+575 IRPLSAVSS
-584 SSHILQSLKEDQDE
+584 SSHILQSLKEDQDD

-616 SPTPTPATHQA
+616 SPTPTPANHLG
-627 EDLTSNISACS
+627 EGPSSNISACS
-638 ALLLKHQEKE
+638 AQSLKRQEQE
-648 ENPGSRAL
+648 ENAGSRAL

-665 AINPHSTAEA
+665 ATNPHSTAEP
-675 DEVDQVPSS
+675 DKTDRVPSLMS
-684 MCQESKS
+684 QEPKN
-691 QKSEEEGTAPISN
+691 QASEEVAAAIDN

-721 VSSQKSWTSNVCS
+721 AGSQKSWTSNVCS
-734 NCGGYKRVNSA
+734 NCGGCKRANSA
-745 VSAQTDLSAKS
+745 MSAQTGLSAKS
-756 SKSKCS
+756 KC
-762 TGALPIKSRLE
+762 TTEALLTKSRFK
-773 KEGENTTER
+773 KEGENTAER

-787 SNKSGASVKSHKS
+787 SNKSSASVKSHKS
-800 NCLSVTKEVSLSNK
+800 GCLSVAKEVSPSNQ
-814 TVVEE
+814 TVAEE
-819 GDTDKRAHSSHSVQS
+819 GDTDKRAQSSLSMKS
-834 NVSNKSGK
+834 NASNKSGK
-842 AESILSNKSDK
+842 AESVLSNKSDK
-853 SKVSEKSVSS
+853 SKASARSSSS

-869 ALTPERKKN
+869 PLTPENKEK
-878 DELNEIREKREASE
+878 DELNGVIEEREESG
-892 VEDRSASAMSAKS
+892 VEERSASALSATSKLSAKS
-905 NLSAKSKKSHKST
+905 NKSHRST
-918 EPLEKSISP
+918 EALEKSTSP

-939 TSQMFGRL
+939 TSQMAGRV

-953 SCKCNDNGKTLSPA
+953 SCKCNDNGKAPSPA
-967 LKVEDNAEE
+967 LEVGNNAGEMQPRPESIIEDN
-976 IQPRSE
+976 
-982 SIMGDH
+982 
-988 LENNKRS
+988 LENNNRS
-995 TSGRSCKSASS
+995 TSARSCKSDSS
-1006 AKSHHSIEDF
+1006 AKSNNAIEN
-1016 DRSLSAASER
+1016 RSPSAYSQR

-1031 KSSRSERSNQPKE
+1031 KSSQSKRSNQPRE
-1044 SQSDSDLTLTETTK
+1044 SQNDPNLTLTETNK

-1063 EHHEVLESAMS
+1063 ERREALESAMS
-1074 VKSKSSVKSGASS
+1074 VKSKSSVKSDVSS
-1087 ENPSAIN
+1087 KNPSATN
-1094 AVTIKTPERADEA
+1094 AVTIKTPEGADET
-1107 KEGEPC
+1107 KEGEPD
-1113 SDIACIETSQAGD
+1113 SDVACIETSQAGHKED
-1126 ENESAIKGTYFID
+1126 DLSIKGIYTID

-1165 PVQKLLS
+1165 PVQKLSLN
-1172 SSGAGDQR
+1172 SGAGEQR
-1180 GASSLS
+1180 GPSSLS

-1194 VSRSKCC
+1194 VSRSRCR
-1201 CETALALEKKNKEE
+1201 CETASPVKKENKEE
-1215 DRKSEGALSCSS
+1215 DRNSEGAQYCSS
-1227 KRQRNES
+1227 KRQRKES
-1234 GCTDQP
+1234 GCTDRP

-1265 KSSVSFCNSERKS
+1265 KSSVSFCNGERKS
-1278 PSLPNP
+1278 PSLHNP
-1284 PVVDIPTIETPRGG
+1284 PVVDIPIIETPRECEKGD
-1298 EQGNEEGGEQLT
+1298 EEGGEQWN
-1310 ERPGS
+1310 ERQAS
-1315 LKTVQSSR
+1315 ATTVQSSR

-1338 SKEKSNSPNPAKADE
+1338 SKGESSSPNPTSVDKA
-1353 TESVKSTATINAS
+1353 ESVKSAATTNAH
-1366 KMDTPNSRS
+1366 KMDAPKSRS
-1375 SSAMSGVQVC
+1375 SSVMSGTQVC
-1385 GKTPSEATSNV
+1385 GKSPSERTSNV
-1396 PINTDAENQETSR
+1396 PISTDAENQNTSR

-1417 EDIISVH
+1417 EDKTSVH
-1424 SQSPCGLRPESTAL
+1424 SQSPCGPRPESTAS
-1438 VHSETKRAPEERNMG
+1438 VQSETKGTSEERNMALG
-1453 LDSVKSGVHK
+1453 SIKSGDHK
-1463 SHEGSESGST
+1463 SHKESECGST
-1473 KVSSSRQKEP
+1473 KVSSCRQKETP
-1483 PVKSSSPCS
+1483 TSPCS
-1492 LHSPRLASKVKP
+1492 LHSPRPSSKVEP
-1504 GSESTLSH
+1504 GSGSTLSH

-1525 AARQQDCQSRASKTS
+1525 AARQQDCQSKASKTS
-1540 DKTRS
+1540 DKAHS
-1545 EKSGRSQRSRNRKA
+1545 EKSGRSQRSRS

-1568 EFLPNASPNE
+1568 ECLPNASPNE

-1587 PANSSMLTLDNEL
+1587 PANTSMLTLDNEL

-1606 EGANEMEKTPIEEI
+1606 EGAKEMEETPTEEV
-1620 GTEEMSPEDEKVKL
+1620 GTGEMSPEDERVEL
-1634 EEKVEPQKEE
+1634 EEKIEPQEEE
-1644 KKDEAEGN
+1644 KKNEAEGD
-1652 GAGPTSG
+1652 GVGPTLG
-1659 ETMELSS
+1659 DTAEISS

-1672 SSAVVMKVLLSSS
+1672 SSAAVMKVLLSSS

-1693 EVSPV
+1693 EVSPA

-1721 PAVSSHEHKDRKQ
+1721 PAVSSHEQKDRKQ
-1734 RYDDIMAI
+1734 QYDEIMAI
-1742 LQSLWLTEPHNIEVK
+1742 LQSLWLTEPHNINVK
-1757 ETKDSG
+1757 DTKDGG
-1763 TEQVTPPRSSSGVGM
+1763 TDQVTPPRSSSGVGM
-1778 SSGSGGSGK
+1778 SSGSGGSGGEK

-1800 ETESLHEEEAVGKIV
+1800 ETESLQEEEAAEKVV
-1815 EEEDENAAARH
+1815 EEADGNAAARQVEVE
-1826 TEVEIGAEET
+1826 TEVEET
-1836 NKTDTAEEL
+1836 NKTDTAEEVV
-1845 MKSEE
+1845 KSEE
-1850 QSTLP
+1850 QSSLP
-1855 LDSSKA
+1855 LGSSKA
-1861 TENPSSSE
+1861 TDNPSLSE
-1869 KSSAND
+1869 KSSPNV
-1875 SSKSPTDNERDMQ
+1875 SSKSPTDNERDTQ
-1888 EDSSSGTP
+1888 EDSSSETP
-1896 PTAPRPPLA
+1896 PSAPRPPLS

-1966 QNSIEREMRKIQSR
+1966 QSSIQREMRKIQSR
-1980 AGKAGRSPR
+1980 AGKVGRSPR

-2025 DEEMTA
+2025 DEELVA
-2031 DFSDQRSDDEYC
+2031 HFSDQRSDDEYC
-2043 PCEACVRKKMAT
+2043 PCEACVRKKMAA

-2060 NPLAAEAPVM
+2060 NPQAAEAPVI

-2091 PQPAEEERTAV
+2091 PKPAEVEPAAA

-2108 LEVVKEEEEE
+2108 LEVVEEEEEE

-2146 EESRNREQQREENS
+2146 EESRNKEQEREENS
-2160 VEDGELEGGETG
+2160 AEDEELETD
-2172 GEVTE
+2172 E
-2177 QEETSENREEEE
+2177 QEETSENAEE
-2189 DGVCTCQSESNKE
+2189 DEGLCTCQSESSKE
-2202 EGEAGEMSNCTDD
+2202 EECEAGETNNCTD
-2215 EEETGED
+2215 EG
-2222 EKGKNEE
+2222 E
-2229 TGTGEEEEEESDKET
+2229 TGTGEEEEEESDRET
-2244 VKEAATGDKEKESED
+2244 VKEVTTGDKEEESED
-2259 DTSATNEELTLVEE
+2259 DTSATNGEPTPAEE
-2273 LMQGNVTTS
+2273 MMRGNVGAS
-2282 AEEEDEGTGGE
+2282 AEEEDEGTGE
-2293 EPQEEEKQEESEE
+2293 EEEKQEESEE
-2306 QEGEASE
+2306 KEGEASE
-2313 EERASLQSQGPIPAT
+2313 EERASPQSPGAIPAACVT
-2328 SVMEGEDADAE
+2328 EGEEADAE

-2345 RHSDTSADESAP
+2345 RHGDASADESAP
-2357 EEAADTGEE
+2357 EETAGSGEE
-2366 EVKSSGEDGQE
+2366 EAKSSREDGQE
-2377 DAVEEFRL
+2377 DVVEEFRP
-2385 EQDSEEEA
+2385 EQESEA
-2393 AKSKNEDGTLL
+2393 AKGKNEDGALL
-2404 HQFTRTSVES
+2404 HQFTRASVES
-2414 QPGSMEDVDMDLPSN
+2414 QPGSMEDVDVDLPSN
-2429 SRDYKEAPKVVHTA
+2429 SKVVNINGHKT
-2443 RVKRP
+2443 KE